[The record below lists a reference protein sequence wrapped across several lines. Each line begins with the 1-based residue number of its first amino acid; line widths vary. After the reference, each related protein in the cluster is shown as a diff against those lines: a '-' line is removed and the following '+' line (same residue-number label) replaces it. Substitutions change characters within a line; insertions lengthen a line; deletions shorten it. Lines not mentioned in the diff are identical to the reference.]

1 MCKIDDMTTYSIQP
15 RDQIFAKAY
24 GFLSFAYLDNTPY
37 HSFKLGTKNW
47 VEIIDTHGMYNT
59 NSHFKFKSLM
69 LQLSLGDYND
79 AYILVSGT
87 AQKAGTATA
96 QNNKKM

>member
-1 MCKIDDMTTYSIQP
+1 
-15 RDQIFAKAY
+15 
-24 GFLSFAYLDNTPY
+24 
-37 HSFKLGTKNW
+37 
-47 VEIIDTHGMYNT
+47 MYNT

-69 LQLSLGDYND
+69 LQLSLCDYND

-96 QNNKKM
+96 RNNKKNVIKLHSIF